1 MRSIK
6 TRQKNKLINE
16 LEFKNYKKIVPA
28 VNEMSAI
35 SVTDL
40 EGKII
45 FINEKFK
52 KLSGYSKKELIGKTH
67 KLINSNTHSKLF
79 FKNLWSQLKSGNVWV
94 GQLKNISRKG
104 DIYWLQSYISPIKD
118 NKGKIKSYFAIQFEI
133 TDQKLVEEALAK
145 ENAKNIHLTRLAT
158 LGEMAAGIAHE
169 INNPLAIIDGFVGS
183 AQNRLRGGKNLE
195 EEIPRIIDNLSKVK
209 KQVERITKIIS
220 GLMAFSSAEDRQN
233 FNINNLGDIVKAV
246 EVFCLERAKSM
257 GINFKTNI
265 QDVSFK
271 CSAIQMEQA
280 FLNLINNSLD
290 AVSALEERWIYIE
303 SFLEGDFI
311 KIQITDSGG
320 GIPGSVA
327 DKIMEPF
334 FTTKE
339 VGKGTGLGLSIAK
352 GIVEGHGGE
361 IYLNDKSKNTQ
372 FVITLPLNDKALFE
386 ILDFEHAIS
395 THIDWKQK
403 LINQA
408 SKREKTHLDFKIISE
423 PHNCSLG
430 KWILKVNSHFENNI
444 YFKKLK
450 EDHQK
455 FHVCAG
461 EIAKNI
467 NISPKKIESLLK
479 EGSEYDQLSK
489 KIIANLQRLIE
500 ENGFKKIKKSKRKKL

>member
-220 GLMAFSSAEDRQN
+220 GLMAFSSA
-233 FNINNLGDIVKAV
+233 
-246 EVFCLERAKSM
+246 
-257 GINFKTNI
+257 
-265 QDVSFK
+265 
-271 CSAIQMEQA
+271 
-280 FLNLINNSLD
+280 
-290 AVSALEERWIYIE
+290 
-303 SFLEGDFI
+303 
-311 KIQITDSGG
+311 
-320 GIPGSVA
+320 
-327 DKIMEPF
+327 
-334 FTTKE
+334 
-339 VGKGTGLGLSIAK
+339 
-352 GIVEGHGGE
+352 
-361 IYLNDKSKNTQ
+361 
-372 FVITLPLNDKALFE
+372 
-386 ILDFEHAIS
+386 
-395 THIDWKQK
+395 
-403 LINQA
+403 
-408 SKREKTHLDFKIISE
+408 
-423 PHNCSLG
+423 
-430 KWILKVNSHFENNI
+430 
-444 YFKKLK
+444 
-450 EDHQK
+450 
-455 FHVCAG
+455 
-461 EIAKNI
+461 
-467 NISPKKIESLLK
+467 
-479 EGSEYDQLSK
+479 
-489 KIIANLQRLIE
+489 
-500 ENGFKKIKKSKRKKL
+500 